1 MKGNLVMMMV
11 VLVGCGTTKADSA
24 PPARHEVDPRA
35 PANFSDPN
43 VERAVRQELKKI
55 RVELPKPEGELTN
68 ADLAKLTRLIFG
80 YTEITREGLNL
91 KDVAKLQNL
100 TKLGLGG
107 QKITG
112 AGLRELTKLQNLEQL
127 GLDSTKITDANLKQV
142 AKFQKLT
149 WLNLSYTKITDVGL
163 KELAKLQKLVFLDL
177 QNTKITDAGLKDLVK
192 LKRLESLWL
201 YDTKVTKAGV
211 AELKKALPNCE
222 IAGP

>member
-11 VLVGCGTTKADSA
+11 LLVGCGTTTADSL
-24 PPARHEVDPRA
+24 PPAEHEVDPRA

-142 AKFQKLT
+142 AKLQKLT

-163 KELAKLQKLVFLDL
+163 KELAKLQ
-177 QNTKITDAGLKDLVK
+177 NLKM
-192 LKRLESLWL
+192 L
-201 YDTKVTKAGV
+201 YLYSTQVTKAGV
-211 AELKKALPNCE
+211 AELRKALPNCA
-222 IAGP
+222 ILDP

>member
-1 MKGNLVMMMV
+1 MGMKQILVMMV
-11 VLVGCGTTKADSA
+11 VVGCGTTKADSP
-24 PPARHEVDPRA
+24 PPASHEVDPNA

-43 VERAVRQELKKI
+43 VERAVRKELKKI

-107 QKITG
+107 QKING

-142 AKFQKLT
+142 AKLQKLT

-177 QNTKITDAGLKDLVK
+177 QNTKITDAGLKNLVK

-201 YDTKVTKAGV
+201 YDTKVTEAGV
-211 AELKKALPNCE
+211 AELKNALPNCE